1 MKKNKKIISKTSK
14 DVAQALGLNSAQAIE
29 WELRNAITK
38 KIIEVAKQRKLSVTK
53 IAQIAGTSRA
63 RVTNI
68 LKDETFGISL
78 DVLVRVLGA
87 VGETVKISFR
97 KAA

>member
-1 MKKNKKIISKTSK
+1 MKKNKKIISKSPK
-14 DVAQALGLNSAQAIE
+14 DIAGALGLNSAHAIE

-38 KIIEVAKQRKLSVTK
+38 KIIDVAKQKKMSVTM
-53 IAQIAGTSRA
+53 IAQVAGTSRA

-87 VGETVKISFR
+87 VGESVKISFR